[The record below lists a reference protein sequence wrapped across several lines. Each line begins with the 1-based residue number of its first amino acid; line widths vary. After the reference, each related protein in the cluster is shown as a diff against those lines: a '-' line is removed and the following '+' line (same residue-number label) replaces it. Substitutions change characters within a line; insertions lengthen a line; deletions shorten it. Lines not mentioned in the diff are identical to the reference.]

1 MKKLASLLLLLIVLT
16 AACTKESNTN
26 NSNTNTNTVQ
36 SYISAKKSNV
46 TVMEIA
52 TIEVTNLTFDA
63 KIYDATIG
71 GKTIKVGVD
80 SSAAILAFIVPELAS
95 GKYDFKIIVN
105 NIEYKTEFNVS
116 AGTLIADPTAFI
128 NNSFNEFTFSDNN
141 LDSIYS
147 HIKDAEGSQFSAQ
160 HLATIKAYTK
170 AVNDSIANMSADQKK
185 ELAAFMAANPEL
197 FSAVQNP
204 IANNI
209 KGYSFKTSGDEAL
222 DCPEAILEQT
232 IERARV
238 NKNKLLS
245 LVLIGIVA
253 APSAPW
259 ISAACGLGLMVKLY
273 QFNASNI
280 DGLDRALVRFG
291 EILVADMSSSL
302 KTASVYTFQKD
313 KAYQI
318 KLQSPYRNPDK
329 DDVNSTSIL
338 MNDMIISLNEIGKM
352 WDKINQFTSKFG
364 YVLEGSAYDLNNVA
378 VAKSKTLAVDPH
390 LLFMTNISNPKV
402 TGKLDF
408 SADGIIVE
416 FTTTEIVSQEFT
428 FDILYKSKFGE
439 SKLNLSATL
448 ELTPPEKPVWYVGKY
463 ELGEWSPGS
472 TCSPQA
478 GQTGDIYFYSAPF
491 PNYRLICVTRSILE
505 GIPDLMQTD
514 LLRWSQEY
522 SPGLRSQ
529 FDLDYYS
536 IDDKVKIASTSFGAC
551 LYQVPAGTGCASW
564 STSNCDIKYM
574 YKLTFFANYAGE
586 GDPAGL
592 SADELKLIKGQ

>member
-1 MKKLASLLLLLIVLT
+1 MKNLVALLLLLIVLT
-16 AACTKESNTN
+16 TACTKESNTN
-26 NSNTNTNTVQ
+26 NSNTNTNTGQ

-71 GKTIKVGVD
+71 GKTVEVGVD
-80 SSAAILAFIVPELAS
+80 SSAAILAFIVPELAG

-116 AGTLIADPTAFI
+116 AGILIADPTAFI
-128 NNSFNEFTFSDNN
+128 NNSLSEFTFSDNN

-170 AVNDSIANMSADQKK
+170 AINDSIANMSIDQKK
-185 ELAAFMAANPEL
+185 ELAAFIAANPDL
-197 FSAVQNP
+197 FSAAQNP

-209 KGYSFKTSGDEAL
+209 KGYSLKTSGDEAL

-238 NKNKLLS
+238 NKNKLLG
-245 LVLIGIVA
+245 LVLIGIGA
-253 APSAPW
+253 APAAPW
-259 ISAACGLGLMVKLY
+259 ISAACGLALMYKLY
-273 QFNASNI
+273 EYNSSNI

-313 KAYQI
+313 KTYQI

-329 DDVNSTSIL
+329 EDISSTSIL

-390 LLFMTNISNPKV
+390 MLFMTNISNPKV
-402 TGKLDF
+402 TGKLNF

-416 FTTTEIVSQEFT
+416 FTTTEIVNQEFT
-428 FDILYKSKFGE
+428 FDIMYKSKFGE
-439 SKLNLSATL
+439 SKLTLSATL
-448 ELTPPEKPVWYVGKY
+448 EVVPAVKTGWYVGKY
-463 ELGEWSPGS
+463 TLENWFNNPVA
-472 TCSPQA
+472 CAPQA
-478 GQTGDIYFYSAPF
+478 GQTGDIYFYHSINPF
-491 PNYRLICVTRSILE
+491 RFVFLTRSILE
-505 GIPDLMQTD
+505 GIPDLYFSD
-514 LLRWSQEY
+514 LVWAETY
-522 SPGLRSQ
+522 APGLNKQ
-529 FDLDYYS
+529 FELGSYDLDHG
-536 IDDKVKIASTSFGAC
+536 VKITNLPTPFGYC
-551 LYQVPAGTGCASW
+551 TYQIEQGTGCVSS
-564 STSNCDIKYM
+564 STYDIKFQ
-574 YKLTFFANYAGE
+574 YKITYSATYLGE
-586 GDPAGL
+586 EDPAGL
-592 SADELKLIKGQ
+592 SADEITAIKGQ